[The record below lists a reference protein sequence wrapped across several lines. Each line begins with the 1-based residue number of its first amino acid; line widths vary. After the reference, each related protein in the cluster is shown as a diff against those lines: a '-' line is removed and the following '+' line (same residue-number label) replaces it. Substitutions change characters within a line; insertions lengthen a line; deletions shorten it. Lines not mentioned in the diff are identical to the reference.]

1 MFLVRKPPPA
11 STAPEEHPVG
21 DPATTRS
28 IIRQG
33 TVTDAFADGKEAI
46 VVDAILT
53 NVAVISQSC
62 DIDRKAFLAV
72 ATVIPII
79 SIANRDKEDSV
90 RASKMGGTY
99 WLPEQPGILLESYI
113 DLSLIFSVR
122 RENLVARIGDR
133 ILGLS
138 ILAGVFPFGPI
149 QPIDDA
155 LDKYLCARQ
164 TNSPYCPLLLRAKA
178 PRDRGSCFLVGDCN
192 GIDMLAL
199 ERIET
204 LERKEIKNGN

>member
-1 MFLVRKPPPA
+1 MIIYDPSPNPLVLSQGDIIRNFIFPDPPDDVFLVRKPPPA
-11 STAPEEHPVG
+11 STAPEEHTVG

-138 ILAGVFPFGPI
+138 ILARQKLQWTIVNHFGRPA
-149 QPIDDA
+149 D
-155 LDKYLCARQ
+155 
-164 TNSPYCPLLLRAKA
+164 
-178 PRDRGSCFLVGDCN
+178 
-192 GIDMLAL
+192 
-199 ERIET
+199 E
-204 LERKEIKNGN
+204 